1 MRIPG
6 EKRSPY
12 PDECGNRAGAFAE
25 AVRLG
30 DMDEAWSLL
39 SKETRGMRMGVWA
52 TKNRVD
58 MQQAYRAGYDARHP
72 MRASMLDDFRNTVL
86 SLWPLED
93 LTDLGISPTSYVD
106 DRHAFAFLPFGM
118 NEDTTEV
125 TRGRAMNGLILPMLL
140 EDEEWRVDLPG
151 WRFWKSRSQSNRWSG
166 ERTETGQAPTGRR
179 RGLIPRRPAS
189 SAAGSPIVS
198 PNITWCPV
206 PGRQV
211 RAQGNAVPHLPPAA
225 SRHVFGND
233 VSAGIELN
241 RDAARQP
248 GGFQLPEVGAP
259 PKGAHQLQGAPGQ
272 QPPLASGLLL
282 P

>member
-1 MRIPG
+1 MWSVECGRAARYHNVPGIPHSKLVSMRIPG

-30 DMDEAWSLL
+30 DMDAAWSLL

-58 MQQAYRAGYDARHP
+58 MQQAYRAGYDAHHP

-151 WRFWKSRSQSNRWSG
+151 WRFL
-166 ERTETGQAPTGRR
+166 E
-179 RGLIPRRPAS
+179 
-189 SAAGSPIVS
+189 
-198 PNITWCPV
+198 V
-206 PGRQV
+206 P
-211 RAQGNAVPHLPPAA
+211 
-225 SRHVFGND
+225 
-233 VSAGIELN
+233 E
-241 RDAARQP
+241 
-248 GGFQLPEVGAP
+248 
-259 PKGAHQLQGAPGQ
+259 PK
-272 QPPLASGLLL
+272 
-282 P
+282 